1 MFTQDQGGIKCS
13 HSELDR
19 DKGQGRTLDTIV
31 AIVFLGEQYSAPI
44 VKVSNSQCR
53 VNNLQFTLPLCRWLA
68 NPNNGQYTERLGNTV

>member
-31 AIVFLGEQYSAPI
+31 AIVFLGEQYSAAI
-44 VKVSNSQCR
+44 VRSVTFS
-53 VNNLQFTLPLCRWLA
+53 A
-68 NPNNGQYTERLGNTV
+68 G